1 MKPRALIIDGHVGC
15 QLWQKAAVEAAGAE
29 ATVLSLRR
37 RTEPVAFPMTAAE
50 ARLNKRLKFLWW
62 RVPPRRR
69 WSAAKSKLLDVAGAN
84 DLNEAIGAADML
96 LGAYPPNVAPL
107 LVDLAR
113 RFDKRVV
120 LNLAHRC
127 TWEGAPGDGKKA
139 DAFAALLR
147 ELHADAKHTLAA
159 MGEYD
164 YQYAA
169 HYLDVAPVKLYTACH
184 HMPLQRHR
192 PAVDT
197 VLVGPSRPPH
207 SPHLDTGPFASTAD
221 INARHRRWCAQNGKA
236 KSLHF
241 AEIRRLYPR
250 YELADL
256 ARHAAVV
263 VFPYSAYSI
272 SMAEL
277 YEMNMPF
284 FVPSAEVLLAHRM
297 PRELWS
303 SPPPPAASASAATA
317 HDALAHWLQFSYFY
331 QAQNAVVWD
340 SPDDLF
346 RKLNEYD
353 FADLSA
359 RMYHENKTRREE
371 SLRRWAEVLGS
382 R

>member
-1 MKPRALIIDGHVGC
+1 VKPRALIIDGHAGC

-37 RTEPVAFPMTAAE
+37 RTQPVAFPMTAAE
-50 ARLNKRLKFLWW
+50 ARLNRRLKFLWW

-69 WSAAKSKLLDVAGAN
+69 WSAAKSKLLAPVCGDDLAEVFDDV
-84 DLNEAIGAADML
+84 DRL

-127 TWEGAPGDGKKA
+127 TWDGAPGDGKKA

-192 PAVDT
+192 PACDT

-207 SPHLDTGPFASTAD
+207 SPHLDTGPFASTAYL
-221 INARHRRWCAQNGKA
+221 NARHRRWCAQNGKA

-303 SPPPPAASASAATA
+303 SPPPRGIGVNRDRARRARALVAIQLFLPSAKRGGVGFAGRLVSQTA
-317 HDALAHWLQFSYFY
+317 RIRFRRFVRADVSRE
-331 QAQNAVVWD
+331 QNAAGGVV
-340 SPDDLF
+340 
-346 RKLNEYD
+346 
-353 FADLSA
+353 A
-359 RMYHENKTRREE
+359 T
-371 SLRRWAEVLGS
+371 VG
-382 R
+382 